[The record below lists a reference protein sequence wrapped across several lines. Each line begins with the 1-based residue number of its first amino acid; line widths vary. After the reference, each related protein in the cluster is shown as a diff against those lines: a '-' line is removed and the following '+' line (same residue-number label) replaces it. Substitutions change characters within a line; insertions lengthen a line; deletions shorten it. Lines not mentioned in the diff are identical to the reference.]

1 MIFLLVISYSTLT
14 IFWSYDHNS
23 TFCLQNQPRYG
34 KNGALISCTSWM
46 IHLSRLE
53 PAVDMEETV
62 LRITSFITQLF
73 FLLYIREELRKYN
86 SHFHE
91 RADPKISGYSIL
103 IKNIPK
109 QASIKA
115 KVNQLFQ
122 LAFLGKYNIEH
133 IYPIAYLE

>member
-1 MIFLLVISYSTLT
+1 
-14 IFWSYDHNS
+14 
-23 TFCLQNQPRYG
+23 
-34 KNGALISCTSWM
+34 M

-53 PAVDMEETV
+53 SSVNTEETV
-62 LRITSFITQLF
+62 LRITSFVTQLF
-73 FLLYIREELRKYN
+73 FLLYIREELRKDN
-86 SHFHE
+86 SLFHE
-91 RADPKISGYSIL
+91 RADPKISDYSIL

-122 LAFLGKYNIEH
+122 LAFLGKYTIEH